1 MNGNFRR
8 SSLLKRFHTLKE
20 ENMHYGV
27 VTTHWKER
35 LLDSSFLSNRWAV
48 DRYVDGVFPQ

>member
-20 ENMHYGV
+20 ENTHYGV

>member
-8 SSLLKRFHTLKE
+8 SSLLKRFHTLKK